1 MSASLNP
8 TAQPGGGT
16 SDVQRLL
23 SALPEA
29 ADLAS
34 LAALWAEAMLL
45 RLAQSEGVRPHLVS
59 VFADHAEGAAPL
71 IGAHP
76 VNRIAG
82 TDLQAAVE
90 DSRGHG
96 GAIVRGALPGRAA
109 QPGQVLTA
117 VALPVR
123 SGNRTVG
130 WVGLEAEFRDLAAI
144 TETITA
150 LTLAAGWLAER
161 FRAESVADAVK
172 ARQTTGAIMHS
183 IIAVVDQ
190 AGFAQAA
197 QAAVGEL
204 ALRFGCD
211 RVALGLVRRRRA
223 RVMAIS
229 HAAQFQRGLRDPRD
243 LAAVMDEAIDQE
255 APLLWPA
262 DKATSGFVL
271 RAHEEMERH
280 QDDRVAIFTV
290 PMVVQDKVVGAVV
303 FERPVAQPFVAAD
316 LEMLEAVVTVL
327 APILLEKHANDRW
340 LVQKAAEAAGV
351 QAVRLFGP
359 RHVRRKLVVTA
370 TAVLLAILLLGQA
383 KRTVMAEAVVEGAS
397 QRIIS
402 ASAEGFIAA
411 VNAREGDKVK
421 AGDIL
426 VLLDDR
432 DLVLERMR
440 LVTLKQQEQLALD
453 GAIAA
458 RDRSQTAIREA
469 RIRQDD
475 AQIALIDAQIDRTHL
490 RAPFDGLVISGDLDR
505 AVGSAVSKGEPLMT
519 VAPLNEYRV
528 MLSVDET
535 EVSRTA
541 ARQSAQLRL
550 TAMPERS
557 LGLTL
562 TSLVPVAVYDRGRT
576 TFTVEARLIATDP
589 DIRHGMQGVA
599 RIETG
604 RASLWAIWVAPLFD
618 RLALALW
625 SWRFL

>member
-1 MSASLNP
+1 MSASLTP
-8 TAQPGGGT
+8 TAPQG
-16 SDVQRLL
+16 DVQTLL
-23 SALPEA
+23 SALPDA
-29 ADLAS
+29 ADLAG
-34 LAALWAEAMLL
+34 LAALWAETMLL
-45 RLAQSEGVRPHLVS
+45 RLAQSAGVRPHLVA
-59 VFADHAEGAAPL
+59 VFAPQAEAALHLVGAYPAKRL
-71 IGAHP
+71 IGS
-76 VNRIAG
+76 
-82 TDLQAAVE
+82 DLQAAVE
-90 DSRGHG
+90 DSRAHG
-96 GAIVRGALPGRAA
+96 GAIVRGALPGRSA
-109 QPGQVLTA
+109 PSDQVLTA

-123 SGNRTVG
+123 SGSQTVG

-144 TETITA
+144 TETITS

-161 FRAESVADAVK
+161 FRAETVAEAAQ
-172 ARQTTGAIMHS
+172 ARQTTAAIMHS
-183 IIAVVDQ
+183 IIAVVDR

-197 QAAVGEL
+197 QAAVTEL
-204 ALRFGCD
+204 SLRFGFD
-211 RVALGLVRRRRA
+211 RVSLGLVQRRRA
-223 RVMAIS
+223 RVLAIS

-271 RAHEEMERH
+271 RAHEEMARH
-280 QDDRVAIFTV
+280 QDDRLAIFTV

-303 FERPVAQPFVAAD
+303 FERPVAQPFAAPD

-340 LVQKAAEAAGV
+340 LIQKAAESARR

-359 RHVRRKLVVTA
+359 RHVRRKLVVAA
-370 TAVLLAILLLGQA
+370 TVGIMAVLLLGQA
-383 KRTVMAEAVVEGAS
+383 NRTVMAEAVVEGAR

-402 ASAEGFIAA
+402 ASSEGFIAA
-411 VNAREGDKVK
+411 VNAREGDRVK

-475 AQIALIDAQIDRTHL
+475 AQIALTDAQIERTRL
-490 RAPFDGLVISGDLDR
+490 RAPFGGLVISGDLDR
-505 AVGSAVSKGEPLMT
+505 AVGSAVSKGEPLLT
-519 VAPLNEYRV
+519 VAPLNEFRV

-535 EVSRTA
+535 KVSRTA
-541 ARQSAQLRL
+541 VGQSAQLRL

-576 TFTVEARLIATDP
+576 TFKVEARMTAADP